1 MNFHDLAAVLVVLY
15 ERIDPLLVT
24 AMQGEELLDVTIAN
38 EFLLVDAENLE
49 RLFLRNEPSTDSE
62 AFDRNLH
69 LLT

>member
-1 MNFHDLAAVLVVLY
+1 MNFHNLATVLVVLY

-49 RLFLRNEPSTDSE
+49 RLFLRNEATTDSE